1 MNVHTPEVQRR
12 TLTNLALDGAMFVV
26 FLIAAAPRF
35 TGIAIHEWLGVALGA
50 AVVTHLVIH
59 WSWIAGVAQRLFSR
73 TTGCARLGYALNALL
88 FAVFTTIIFTGLMI
102 SETALAPLGIRT
114 ERDRF
119 WTQLHHLASD
129 AAVFLLGVHVALHW
143 RWIVNATRRLFA
155 QFSPQKAAS
164 FSAASV
170 LNKEAQQ

>member
-1 MNVHTPEVQRR
+1 MNTPTRETKRR

-26 FLIAAAPRF
+26 FLITTAPRF
-35 TGIAIHEWLGVALGA
+35 TGIAIHEWLGIALGA

-59 WSWIAGVAQRLFSR
+59 WLWIAGVAQRLFSR
-73 TTGCARLGYALNALL
+73 TTGSARLGYALNALL

-102 SETALAPLGIRT
+102 SETALTLFGIRT

-119 WTQLHHLASD
+119 WMQLHHLASD

-143 RWIVNATRRLFA
+143 RWIVNATRRLFTR
-155 QFSPQKAAS
+155 FSSPKVAAL
-164 FSAASV
+164 SAAPF
-170 LNKEAQQ
+170 LGKEAQQ

>member
-12 TLTNLALDGAMFVV
+12 ILTNLALDSAMFVV
-26 FLIAAAPRF
+26 FLTTTAPRF
-35 TGIAIHEWLGVALGA
+35 TGIAIHEWLGIALGA
-50 AVVTHLVIH
+50 VVVTHLVIH
-59 WSWIAGVAQRLFSR
+59 WSWITGVAQRLFSR

-88 FAVFTTIIFTGLMI
+88 FAVLTTIIFTGLMI

-143 RWIVNATRRLFA
+143 RWIVNATQRLLTRL
-155 QFSPQKAAS
+155 SSQKAAAL
-164 FSAASV
+164 SAAPV
-170 LNKEAQQ
+170 LGKEAQ